1 MIHQGMTAL
10 FICALLRIR
19 CGLVC
24 VICVTQITQRY
35 LLFHAVKGTFE
46 PQNFSRHKIYNVVTK
61 SPNITIWL
69 QKLFSISKYF
79 SIKMRNYTTTTNV
92 LLM

>member
-1 MIHQGMTAL
+1 MIYQATTRLFLVAL
-10 FICALLRIR
+10 IENKG
-19 CGLVC
+19 GLVC
-24 VICVTQITQRY
+24 NICVTQITQRY
-35 LLFHAVKGTFE
+35 LLLHAVKGTFE